1 MRRNVIRMTVAVTVA
16 LGLAIV
22 PGLFESDPVNA
33 QQETSS
39 VAIGQV
45 APDDAGQLAMAAAPA
60 LSTAELETLQIRK
73 LEMREQTAAA
83 LADNG
88 QTGAAGLPLVAGRP
102 TDATTPAEAEF
113 PGNPASLVIGRNN
126 RNTNANNPAKGST
139 LAEPAAANN
148 SRRVFAA
155 GNFNHAE
162 VSTNG
167 GATWADVPLPAGP
180 AAAPIV
186 CCDHDV
192 VIDDASRVT
201 FHSTLY
207 INAAVTTGAVRIFVR
222 RVPPLADC
230 SYTVEGP
237 IANKLPDYPHIGLTK
252 RFLYL
257 ARTTSERPAASRG

>member
-1 MRRNVIRMTVAVTVA
+1 MRRNVTRMTAAVLLA

-22 PGLFESDPVNA
+22 PGLLGSGQVTAEQAVSG
-33 QQETSS
+33 

-45 APDDAGQLAMAAAPA
+45 APDDASQLALAAAPA
-60 LSTAELETLQIRK
+60 LSAAQLEALQIRK
-73 LEMREQTAAA
+73 LEMRDQTAS
-83 LADNG
+83 LANNL
-88 QTGAAGLPLVAGRP
+88 QTAAAGLPLVAGRE
-102 TDATTPAEAEF
+102 TSATTQDETQY
-113 PGNPASLVIGRNN
+113 PGNPALLVIGRNN

-148 SRRVFAA
+148 ALRVFAA

-162 VSTNG
+162 VSNNG
-167 GATWADVPLPAGP
+167 GVTWADVPLPAGP

-207 INAAVTTGAVRIFVR
+207 INAALTTGAVRIFVR
-222 RVPPLADC
+222 RVPPLA
-230 SYTVEGP
+230 SGAARRRRNSTTRR
-237 IANKLPDYPHIGLTK
+237 LP
-252 RFLYL
+252 
-257 ARTTSERPAASRG
+257 RPKCRWRSP

>member
-1 MRRNVIRMTVAVTVA
+1 MVTRGIVVAAVIAVGVHFGYAPGIQVPVSDAQTVA
-16 LGLAIV
+16 
-22 PGLFESDPVNA
+22 
-33 QQETSS
+33 SS
-39 VAIGQV
+39 KVEIGQV
-45 APDDAGQLAMAAAPA
+45 APDDVGQLALAAAPA
-60 LSTAELETLQIRK
+60 LSPAQLEQLQIRK
-73 LEMREQTAAA
+73 LQMREQMIARVDSNQA
-83 LADNG
+83 N
-88 QTGAAGLPLVAGRP
+88 QAGLPLVAG
-102 TDATTPAEAEF
+102 PAANVVRADEAQF
-113 PGNPASLVIGRNN
+113 PGNPALTIIGRNN

-192 VIDDASRVT
+192 VIDDASRIT

-207 INAAVTTGAVRIFVR
+207 INAAVTTGEQ
-222 RVPPLADC
+222 PPVF
-230 SYTVEGP
+230 SF
-237 IANKLPDYPHIGLTK
+237 K
-252 RFLYL
+252 
-257 ARTTSERPAASRG
+257 